1 MHKRQLIR
9 LAFCTWMLFV
19 GFSCSSDRD
28 EDGEGSGALNV
39 QVSANPEVVVG
50 TNTRANDGTEGELPD
65 VNDFS
70 FSIFKGENLRG
81 EWNTLVDFFA
91 DDELT
96 LRPGNYTAIAS
107 YSDIKNEGFELP
119 YFEGNQAFSISKS
132 KTTNVEVTCYLAN
145 AKLKIAYTD
154 AFKEFFSSYSS
165 EVTSSLNNIVKYEQS
180 EERYGYFKPGKL
192 QVRTTFRK
200 KQGSSQEVTVQA
212 KTFLAEARHAYIL
225 TLDVDAGASTLNISF
240 SDDIPNEEP
249 ITIDISDEALS
260 APAPYLKA
268 NGFGTEAL
276 SIVEG
281 KSAESSQIYAYL
293 NAAGGIAHCNLTTHS
308 NTLIEQG
315 WPESVD
321 LANVPAEVLEKM
333 QELGLKI
340 VGLSDKKDK
349 IAMID
354 FTNVIPFLEYKEGNA
369 EHLFTLNAVDILSK
383 TNEEPLILKVN
394 SLDNKFAITTEPT
407 IAYGTTKVN
416 VNMTLDGDPLKVN
429 YWLKVGESKQAITPK
444 KINSD
449 KEQHQLTFVLPESQ
463 TSAMQIEAKYLRRM
477 KSVESTVESPLYTL
491 SLAYPGDV
499 WSKKATV
506 QVDKNIADG
515 WEFLCF
521 SDGKEINPVY
531 GVDNTSVSMT
541 GLPAGKKID
550 LRIVKKDLEGDIVA
564 ASDKIEINTEV
575 ELQIPNSN
583 FEHWYEKFV
592 WKSDKISGLGNGNQ
606 EIYTA
611 YPYLEGENEPWW
623 ATRNDL
629 STAEAD
635 DQSYFYRYYLST
647 TYVNSDRSAS
657 SKIGISNK
665 PCNGEYSAEI
675 AVVGWGAGSTCTKK
689 NSPNCKKKTSG
700 CLFIGQ
706 YDKQSGEQYGHIFRS
721 RPTKMSFTY
730 RFHSINSESASA
742 TVKIEHREDD
752 GSVVVLGEGM
762 LELTSS
768 MATTTDTQGMVNIE
782 YKNIQ
787 LSPTHISVEFLASTA
802 STPSVNGYGGN
813 LGILV
818 GFGDTRAI
826 GNILVIDDLV
836 LEYAN

>member
-81 EWNTLVDFFA
+81 QWNTLVDFFA

-119 YFEGNQAFSISKS
+119 YFEGNQAFSISKG

-180 EERYGYFKPGKL
+180 EERYGYFKPGEL

-225 TLDVDAGASTLNISF
+225 TLDVDAGSSTLNISF

-268 NGFGTEAL
+268 NGFGTETL

-281 KSAESSQIYAYL
+281 KSVESSQIYAYL

-340 VGLSDKKDK
+340 VGLSDKRDK

-354 FTNVIPFLEYKEGNA
+354 FTNVIPFLEYKEGDA
-369 EHLFTLNAVDILSK
+369 EHLFTLNAIDILSK

-429 YWLKVGESKQAITPK
+429 YWLKVGDSKQTITPK

-499 WSKKATV
+499 WNNKATL
-506 QVDKNIADG
+506 QVDKMVETGWDFQYSKKGNWSVADYSLSG
-515 WEFLCF
+515 T
-521 SDGKEINPVY
+521 EIY
-531 GVDNTSVSMT
+531 LKS
-541 GLPAGKKID
+541 LPSNEELICRFVNRD
-550 LRIVKKDLEGDIVA
+550 EEGDIVGT
-564 ASDKIEINTEV
+564 SNLLTIHTEK
-575 ELQIPNSN
+575 EMQLPNANMEEWS
-583 FEHWYEKFV
+583 YETGTNDWWRKWF
-592 WKSDKISGLGNGNQ
+592 
-606 EIYTA
+606 
-611 YPYLEGENEPWW
+611 PW
-623 ATRNDL
+623 
-629 STAEAD
+629 
-635 DQSYFYRYYLST
+635 
-647 TYVNSDRSAS
+647 NSES
-657 SKIGISNK
+657 SKGWNTINEKTTADGGGGITSAYAYIANSGTIQTADCHEGDYAALIRTIGWGKGTTAPGPFWDGSMK
-665 PCNGEYSAEI
+665 RVDPGYLYLGEYSE
-675 AVVGWGAGSTCTKK
+675 
-689 NSPNCKKKTSG
+689 SPESSYIPYA
-700 CLFIGQ
+700 FV
-706 YDKQSGEQYGHIFRS
+706 S
-721 RPTKMSFTY
+721 RPAALSFYYKYTP
-730 RFHSINSESASA
+730 ASGKQQSNDNFEIR
-742 TVKIEHREDD
+742 VIVEHREGDNKI
-752 GSVVVLGEGM
+752 VLADEYLKEGGTVAAYTPKKIQ
-762 LELTSS
+762 LNYVDVHHQ
-768 MATTTDTQGMVNIE
+768 ATHLYILFKSGTVTE
-782 YKNIQ
+782 YKYFKVPSRMNLSDGEYIGSQLYIDNIK
-787 LSPTHISVEFLASTA
+787 
-802 STPSVNGYGGN
+802 
-813 LGILV
+813 
-818 GFGDTRAI
+818 
-826 GNILVIDDLV
+826 
-836 LEYAN
+836 LEYN

>member
-28 EDGEGSGALNV
+28 EDREGSGALNV

-107 YSDIKNEGFELP
+107 YSDVKNEGFGLP
-119 YFEGNQAFSISKS
+119 YFEGNQAFSISKG

-165 EVTSSLNNIVKYEQS
+165 EVTSSLNNMVKYEQS
-180 EERYGYFKPGKL
+180 EECYGYFKPGEL
-192 QVRTTFRK
+192 QIRTTFRK

-225 TLDVDAGASTLNISF
+225 TLDVDAGSSTLNISF
-240 SDDIPNEEP
+240 SDNIPNEEP

-354 FTNVIPFLEYKEGNA
+354 FTNVIPFLEYKEGDA

-383 TNEEPLILKVN
+383 TNEEPLVLKVN

-429 YWLKVGESKQAITPK
+429 YWLKVGDSKQTITPK

-477 KSVESTVESPLYTL
+477 KLVESTVESPLYTL

-499 WSKKATV
+499 WNNKATL
-506 QVDKNIADG
+506 QVDKVVETGWDFQYSKKGNWSVADYSLSG
-515 WEFLCF
+515 T
-521 SDGKEINPVY
+521 EIY
-531 GVDNTSVSMT
+531 LKS
-541 GLPAGKKID
+541 LPSNEELICRFVNRD
-550 LRIVKKDLEGDIVA
+550 EEGDIVGT
-564 ASDKIEINTEV
+564 SNLLTIHTEK
-575 ELQIPNSN
+575 EMQLPNANMEEWS
-583 FEHWYEKFV
+583 YETGTNDWWRKWF
-592 WKSDKISGLGNGNQ
+592 
-606 EIYTA
+606 
-611 YPYLEGENEPWW
+611 PW
-623 ATRNDL
+623 
-629 STAEAD
+629 
-635 DQSYFYRYYLST
+635 
-647 TYVNSDRSAS
+647 NSES
-657 SKIGISNK
+657 SKGWNTINEKTTADGGGGITSAYAYIANSGTIQTADCHEGDYAALIRTIGWGKGTTAPGPFWDGSMK
-665 PCNGEYSAEI
+665 RVDPGYLYLGEYSESPE
-675 AVVGWGAGSTCTKK
+675 STYI
-689 NSPNCKKKTSG
+689 PYA
-700 CLFIGQ
+700 FV
-706 YDKQSGEQYGHIFRS
+706 S
-721 RPTKMSFTY
+721 RPAVLSFYYKYTP
-730 RFHSINSESASA
+730 ASGKQQSNDNFEIR
-742 TVKIEHREDD
+742 VIVEHREGDNKI
-752 GSVVVLGEGM
+752 VLADEYLKEGGTVAAYTPKKIQ
-762 LELTSS
+762 LNYVDVHHQ
-768 MATTTDTQGMVNIE
+768 ATHLYILFKSGTVTE
-782 YKNIQ
+782 YKYFKVPSRMNLSDGEYIGSQLYIDNIK
-787 LSPTHISVEFLASTA
+787 
-802 STPSVNGYGGN
+802 
-813 LGILV
+813 
-818 GFGDTRAI
+818 
-826 GNILVIDDLV
+826 
-836 LEYAN
+836 LEYN